1 MCLSAWG
8 LPTYALVRV
17 FSGIFASVL
26 GWGAYLDRQVA
37 SGLCGWRRLCFLSTP
52 GDCWPSDYVFILPG
66 SYHILTDALYRPL
79 LLPRSAW
86 SLALTVF
93 LSFRELRPVQHY
105 FFASS
110 PYRCC
115 PIYFSADTDANG
127 QCQRAQTCFSILGAV
142 SRLTRLLQWPS
153 FLLFWPSSGRPL
165 GRRSLSWLL
174 FGPCA
179 LGSRTCSSIG
189 WTILWLS
196 GHDVSSFTFLALV
209 IFPGY
214 QSAPASRLAPLQR
227 FTRTARLPSAIAE
240 RSSLACRTSSRA
252 VCQGQWSISLP
263 WCLSNG
269 FYVSRP
275 TYA

>member
-1 MCLSAWG
+1 M
-8 LPTYALVRV
+8 

-52 GDCWPSDYVFILPG
+52 GDCWPSGYVFILPR

-127 QCQRAQTCFSILGAV
+127 QCQRAQPCFSILGAV

-189 WTILWLS
+189 WTIL
-196 GHDVSSFTFLALV
+196 
-209 IFPGY
+209 
-214 QSAPASRLAPLQR
+214 
-227 FTRTARLPSAIAE
+227 
-240 RSSLACRTSSRA
+240 
-252 VCQGQWSISLP
+252 
-263 WCLSNG
+263 
-269 FYVSRP
+269 
-275 TYA
+275 

>member
-1 MCLSAWG
+1 M
-8 LPTYALVRV
+8 

-52 GDCWPSDYVFILPG
+52 GDCWPSGYVFILPG

-115 PIYFSADTDANG
+115 LIYFSADTDANG

-142 SRLTRLLQWPS
+142 SRLTCLLQWPS
-153 FLLFWPSSGRPL
+153 FLLVLAKLRASSGTALPL
-165 GRRSLSWLL
+165 
-174 FGPCA
+174 
-179 LGSRTCSSIG
+179 
-189 WTILWLS
+189 
-196 GHDVSSFTFLALV
+196 V
-209 IFPGY
+209 
-214 QSAPASRLAPLQR
+214 APLWALRPWFPDLLQHWLDHTVVIR
-227 FTRTARLPSAIAE
+227 SRRELLYIPRSRHLSRISVGSGISPSA
-240 RSSLACRTSSRA
+240 SPA
-252 VCQGQWSISLP
+252 VYQNC
-263 WCLSNG
+263 
-269 FYVSRP
+269 
-275 TYA
+275 

>member
-37 SGLCGWRRLCFLSTP
+37 SGLCGWRLLCFLSTP
-52 GDCWPSDYVFILPG
+52 RDCWPSGFVFILPG

-93 LSFRELRPVQHY
+93 LSENSDRSNITSLRPH
-105 FFASS
+105 
-110 PYRCC
+110 
-115 PIYFSADTDANG
+115 PI
-127 QCQRAQTCFSILGAV
+127 GAV
-142 SRLTRLLQWPS
+142 RFTSQQILTQTVSVSGHRHVSPFLGLSPGLRVCSSGHHSSCSGQAPGVLWDGAPSRGSSLGPAPLVPGPAPALAGPYCSYPVTTWAPLHSSLSSSFPDISRLR
-153 FLLFWPSSGRPL
+153 
-165 GRRSLSWLL
+165 
-174 FGPCA
+174 
-179 LGSRTCSSIG
+179 
-189 WTILWLS
+189 
-196 GHDVSSFTFLALV
+196 HLA
-209 IFPGY
+209 
-214 QSAPASRLAPLQR
+214 QR

-240 RSSLACRTSSRA
+240 RSSLACRSSSRA

-269 FYVSRP
+269 FYISRP